1 MAAKRPRSKGKGFGE
16 EFGGRLRAARERRG
30 LTQSQLAELVG
41 LYPSQISNYENGE
54 KVPEGETM
62 VLLADALEVSLDE
75 LARGVPREA
84 PEDVRDVRLR
94 ASVRELEDAGDR
106 QLVDVAVTA
115 IDGLVALARHHE
127 FEARVS
133 KRRKR

>member
-1 MAAKRPRSKGKGFGE
+1 MAAKRVRGKGKAFGV
-16 EFGGRLRAARERRG
+16 EFGGRLRGARERRG
-30 LTQSQLAELVG
+30 LTQSQFAELVG

-62 VLLADALEVSLDE
+62 VMLADALEVSLDE
-75 LARGVPREA
+75 LARGVAAAE

-94 ASVRELEDAGDR
+94 ASVRELEDAGNR